1 MKGNTPDGTLSFLSR
16 DPAAFEFSS
25 STTLVEGWK
34 LSPLRTRRSK
44 ARLLARRRRRQTLPR
59 SRGPLA
65 KYLCRHYP
73 SREALNGFLSRLPLM
88 GSREEELERKVVKGA
103 RVIKPVR
110 GFFSPLSNSLKDL
123 WELGRPREWG
133 N

>member
-44 ARLLARRRRRQTLPR
+44 ARLLERRRRRQTLPCAPEGR
-59 SRGPLA
+59 LPNICAGIIPLA
-65 KYLCRHYP
+65 RP
-73 SREALNGFLSRLPLM
+73 STGFSLVSLALM
-88 GSREEELERKVVKGA
+88 GGKLLFAKGA

-123 WELGRPREWG
+123 WELGRTREWG